1 MNIRDPKYQIFALN
15 VATLALHNEQDSV
28 LFLAKD
34 QVLPYALEAYISKAI
49 AIGVSQDHIDKMS
62 QLLDDVKNYQ
72 ADNGSKLP
80 DTLIDGEHCEVP
92 IFDNRDVATLAD
104 AIDDIGNRL
113 MNAKLEIIN
122 ALPDSLVTV
131 VPDESTGGTKKQ
143 ADVLNPLNSVINDL
157 FTITRILNTMHK

>member
-15 VATLALHNEQDSV
+15 VTTLALHSEQDSV

-49 AIGVSQDHIDKMS
+49 AIGVSQEHIDKMT

-80 DTLIDGEHCEVP
+80 DTLTDGEHCEVP
-92 IFDNRDVATLAD
+92 IFDNRDVATLSD

-113 MNAKLEIIN
+113 MNAKLEITN
-122 ALPDSLVTV
+122 GLPDSLVAV

-157 FTITRILNTMHK
+157 FTIARILNTMHK